1 LSQAAYSH
9 LARTAVQQTT
19 RRVKEMHGAIAGTSF
34 GILRRVPLLS
44 RPARLVEI
52 VHDAIAAG
60 VYATIHHGSGG
71 VLSATALIEQRY
83 GLPEQP
89 PGRLASGVR
98 GALNGVFG
106 DHLAASK
113 NPLASTMA
121 IHVDGAPLALNAES
135 LRRVFPAPGKR
146 LCLFIHGLACDEI
159 CWQPGSKTSDSAGSF
174 GDQLHAEFACMPLYL
189 CYNSGLAISENGA
202 QLAALLE
209 DLLSAWPQADSE
221 LLIVGHSMGGLVA
234 LDACE
239 QAMAGGRQWP
249 RSTRMLICLGSP
261 HLGSPLERLGQLANV
276 ALNALAITRPLGR
289 IAEARSQG
297 IKDLREG
304 PGRQQLPAAAQ
315 AIALRFLGASLSED
329 ADHPLGRFIGDGLV
343 PLSSALAHQ
352 IGGDVQTATLG
363 KLGHMKLVSDPRV
376 YRQISQWVAEAYRES
391 RS

>member
-1 LSQAAYSH
+1 LTPREAKVLRMRFGIEMNTDHTLEEVGKQFDVTRERIRQIEAKALRKLRHPSRSQ
-9 LARTAVQQTT
+9 T
-19 RRVKEMHGAIAGTSF
+19 RRE
-34 GILRRVPLLS
+34 RRCAACTCRRRSASCGECRLS

-60 VYATIHHGSGG
+60 VYATIHHG
-71 VLSATALIEQRY
+71 
-83 GLPEQP
+83 
-89 PGRLASGVR
+89 
-98 GALNGVFG
+98 
-106 DHLAASK
+106 
-113 NPLASTMA
+113 
-121 IHVDGAPLALNAES
+121 
-135 LRRVFPAPGKR
+135 RVFPAPGKR